1 MNKSVSN
8 LAVNIGNAVSVSR
21 RARKIKQADLAA
33 MAGIGMNSMVAI
45 EKGETTVQ
53 LGFYLQVF
61 NALGITDILKPIV
74 DHTADT
80 EGIASMSNLLPKR
93 VISNRRKRSGNATEY
108 YN

>member
-1 MNKSVSN
+1 MDKKLSN
-8 LAVNIGNAVSVSR
+8 LAEKIGNTVSVSR

-74 DHTADT
+74 DQTADT
-80 EGIASMSNLLPKR
+80 EGIASMSSLLPKR
-93 VISNRRKRSGNATEY
+93 VISNRQKRAPNVTEY
-108 YN
+108 YS